1 MLIGT
6 VIAYLLARKDFKG
19 KALLD
24 ILVTL
29 PLDFA

>member
-1 MLIGT
+1 M
-6 VIAYLLARKDFKG
+6 VITYLLVRKDFKG